1 MSRPRMHSS
10 QGSGESHA
18 VPTVHDDTGGMERS
32 LELLAKVRA
41 GTLSGKMLGATE
53 RQALVAL
60 LAADGLS
67 GPEIAQILQVSDRTV
82 ERDRRDIR
90 DRHALPRDP
99 KLVEQMAGRILAEA
113 ELSIQRIRR
122 TAREREVD
130 PAVKIDAEHRCFQIV
145 DSAVERLQKLGY
157 LPTAAMRVQA
167 DITHQAA
174 DLPSA
179 EDLEKQVAGLRELV
193 SATGKPDPALLES
206 ISSMS
211 TALTRAR
218 VATQV
223 KHVSN
228 TAAAPHT
235 PR

>member
-1 MSRPRMHSS
+1 MSRPRTRSS
-10 QGSGESHA
+10 PQHA
-18 VPTVHDDTGGMERS
+18 DSQHANDLHGDTDGIGRS

-99 KLVEQMAGRILAEA
+99 KLVQQMAGRILAEA

-130 PAVKIDAEHRCFQIV
+130 PAVKIDAEHRCFQIA
-145 DSAVERLQKLGY
+145 DSTVERLQKLGY
-157 LPTAAMRVQA
+157 LPTAAMRVL
-167 DITHQAA
+167 A
-174 DLPSA
+174 DLTHHAAELPSS
-179 EDLEKQVAGLRELV
+179 EDLEKQIAGLRELV
-193 SATGKPDPALLES
+193 AATGQNDPALLES
-206 ISSMS
+206 ISNMS
-211 TALTRAR
+211 DAITRAH
-218 VATQV
+218 VATQIKLV
-223 KHVSN
+223 AN
-228 TAAAPHT
+228 TATASNIH
-235 PR
+235 R